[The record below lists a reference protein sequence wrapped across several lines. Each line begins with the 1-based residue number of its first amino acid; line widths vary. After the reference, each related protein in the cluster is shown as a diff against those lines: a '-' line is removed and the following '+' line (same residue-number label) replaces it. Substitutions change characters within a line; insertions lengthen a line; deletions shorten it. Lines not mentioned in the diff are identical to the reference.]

1 MARYSGPED
10 VYRELVEESEEN
22 WLSGLVAFAIVEE
35 KKIEWMKHHREQY
48 NMQPSPRQICE
59 WYEQQPER
67 ELLLAKAMAEGVL
80 SAYSAEVVEDIEVDL
95 RREIEEA
102 TIVREIRRYGSFWP
116 QFCVNLVGGL
126 ASAVLFTGFLVLI
139 AFFVLN
145 DTSPTE
151 LVKTFKANRE
161 QVADDKQ

>member
-1 MARYSGPED
+1 MARYLGPED
-10 VYRELVEESEEN
+10 VYRELVEESEEH
-22 WLSGLVAFAIVEE
+22 WLSGLVAFATFEE
-35 KKIEWMKHHREQY
+35 KKFEWMKHYEEQH
-48 NMQPSPRQICE
+48 NKQPSPAQIRE
-59 WYEQQPER
+59 WYEQQPEG
-67 ELLLAKAMAEGVL
+67 ELLRAKAVAEGVL
-80 SAYSAEVVEDIEVDL
+80 QAYSAEVVEDIEVDL

-102 TIVREIRRYGSFWP
+102 TIVREIRQYSSFWP

-151 LVKTFKANRE
+151 IAKTFKANQG
-161 QVADDKQ
+161 QVADEEE

>member
-1 MARYSGPED
+1 MAKYSGPED
-10 VYRELVEESEEN
+10 VYRELVEESEEH

-35 KKIEWMKHHREQY
+35 KKIEWMKHYGNQH
-48 NMQPSPRQICE
+48 NTSPSPEQIRE

-67 ELLLAKAMAEGVL
+67 ELLLAKAMSEGVL
-80 SAYSAEVVEDIEVDL
+80 QAYSAEVVEGIEADWRKEV
-95 RREIEEA
+95 EED
-102 TIVREIRRYGSFWP
+102 TIVREIRQYSRFWP

-126 ASAVLFTGFLVLI
+126 ASAFLFTGFLVLI

-151 LVKTFKANRE
+151 IVKTFKADRE
-161 QVADDKQ
+161 QVADDKE